1 MLKIFNKIKLVFF
14 QIVHQFPCSFE
25 FNDRFLTFLSDNA
38 YNSDFGTFLADSD
51 YERVKVKKL
60 QKKWGHPLRTSVCG
74 WSDLFAHMRTASVLV
89 FTFIDKGLKTTK
101 LKSTACSSKKIK
113 TNHHGAFCTTH

>member
-1 MLKIFNKIKLVFF
+1 MQFSSEFRLSSFSYLSQVECREIFNKIKHVIF

-60 QKKWGHPLRTSVCG
+60 QKNWGHLLRTSACG
-74 WSDLFAHMRTASVLV
+74 WSDIFSKVN
-89 FTFIDKGLKTTK
+89 TK
-101 LKSTACSSKKIK
+101 QGDQIWP
-113 TNHHGAFCTTH
+113 